1 MGIPRRKYPFHKWRH
16 FFNTT
21 LRMGNVAD
29 SKVRELT
36 GHKSEA
42 MTELYT
48 HFDPR
53 EFVEVRRIQEGIVS
67 RTQGGSSDGDDQG
80 DIAQA
85 Q

>member
-1 MGIPRRKYPFHKWRH
+1 VGTPRRKCPFHKWRH

-53 EFVEVRRIQEGIVS
+53 EFIEVRRIQEGILTSEVEEIAEA
-67 RTQGGSSDGDDQG
+67 SDEGRQSP
-80 DIAQA
+80 A
-85 Q
+85 

>member
-1 MGIPRRKYPFHKWRH
+1 
-16 FFNTT
+16 
-21 LRMGNVAD
+21 MGNVAD

-53 EFVEVRRIQEGIVS
+53 EFVEVRRIQEGIIT
-67 RTQGGSSDGDDQG
+67 REEE
-80 DIAQA
+80 IAGEIDERGLA
-85 Q
+85 PA